1 MNLATFE
8 ELLVTQL
15 CDCIEATR
23 ADLLDFLLPFVSEP
37 PKFMASEALNLP
49 FTTSGINSIKDE
61 MDSVSLTRSSDS
73 TIVSGRYGSPCWEE
87 PVSNRC
93 KAKEIEDNWEVNQI
107 N

>member
-15 CDCIEATR
+15 CDCIEVTR
-23 ADLLDFLLPFVSEP
+23 ADLLDFLLPFVNE
-37 PKFMASEALNLP
+37 PKFMASEALKLP
-49 FTTSGINSIKDE
+49 FTTSGIKSIKDE

-73 TIVSGRYGSPCWEE
+73 TIVSGRYCSPCWEK

-93 KAKEIEDNWEVNQI
+93 KPNEIEDNWEVDEI